1 MKIIS
6 IEKYKGK
13 SYRLILDNDE
23 HIYINADVLAEFGF
37 REDTDYSMEEIEEA
51 VYANLKR
58 KAKQRALYLISYRD
72 HSYMELYEKLKKT
85 YKEQIATEI
94 SDKMVDL
101 GFIDDEKYARRLIQ
115 NYWNT
120 KRFGMRR
127 IKFELS
133 KKGIDKHLIEDL
145 LYEIDPDE
153 AQDKIREV
161 IEKKYYRNLDDEK
174 GVQKVISA
182 LARMGH
188 NYSDIRA
195 VIRELTDDE
204 YRYY

>member
-1 MKIIS
+1 MDK
-6 IEKYKGK
+6 
-13 SYRLILDNDE
+13 
-23 HIYINADVLAEFGF
+23 
-37 REDTDYSMEEIEEA
+37 IEEA

-72 HSYMELYEKLKKT
+72 HSYKELYEKLEKT

-94 SDKMVDL
+94 SDKMVEL

-120 KRFGMRR
+120 KRFGIRR

-133 KKGIDKHLIEDL
+133 KKGIDKYLIEDL
-145 LYEIDPDE
+145 IYEIDPDE
-153 AQDKIREV
+153 ALDKIREV
-161 IEKKYYRNLDDEK
+161 IERKYYRNLNDEK
-174 GVQKVISA
+174 GVQRIIAA

-188 NYSDIRA
+188 DYSDIRA